1 MFSSNG
7 TVFTTSSL
15 SDPRP
20 ETRAG
25 GSELAARL
33 LTHVDRLVSE
43 HSASVGRRT
52 RSGAALRRL
61 ERQARVAALLAR
73 TLRDLAAAEEHE
85 KRRLLDEDRD
95 DGVEDEDAC
104 PRDPQELRAALA
116 SAIDR
121 QRIGKKSL
129 TL

>member
-7 TVFTTSSL
+7 TTFTTTSL
-15 SDPRP
+15 PDPRSA
-20 ETRAG
+20 TRAD

-43 HSASVGRRT
+43 HSVSVGRRT
-52 RSGAALRRL
+52 RGGAALRRL

-73 TLRDLAAAEEHE
+73 TLRDLAVAEEHE
-85 KRRLLDEDRD
+85 KRRLADEDHD
-95 DGVEDEDAC
+95 DGDEDAC

-116 SAIDR
+116 SALDR
-121 QRIGKKSL
+121 QRIGKKSF